1 MKLYYDRKSKNPT
14 YFIQMG
20 IRNGKKVT
28 SKNIVRIGKH
38 NDLLKITDDPLAYAR
53 QKVKEYNDNLEN
65 SKIEM
70 SYAVDF
76 SRKIINHGDDI
87 SRSLTSNVGYLY
99 IKSIFDQL
107 GISEF
112 LDKILENRKVK
123 FNALAVHLFLVS
135 SRVLDPGSK
144 LHSFG
149 NIKNYYGDFDF
160 DYQHIHRFMEIL
172 DPHFDEYIKY
182 LFVQSNSIIKR
193 NTSVCYFD
201 CTNFYFEKEYEDEDD
216 YDDVTGELIKGLI
229 KYGISKEHRPN
240 PIVQMGM
247 FMDGDGIPLSMCINP
262 GNQNESSCVIPAESE
277 LIKMFENKELVYC
290 SDAGL
295 GYTNT
300 RVFNSMGN
308 RKFIVT
314 QSIKK
319 LSDNYKKSVFND
331 FDYRLIQD
339 DQPITLE
346 FMKKFDKSKEEN
358 LNYYNGFAYKII
370 EVEKLVDLGLE
381 KIVVQKNGKTRKVKD
396 NSILKHRIIVTY
408 SRKMA
413 EYQKKV
419 RQRQIDR
426 AKNLLEKNKDLDKLK
441 KNPNDYTRFIKRNSK
456 EQVKYVID
464 QSVIDEEARYDGFY
478 AIATNI
484 YDKDVKEIMEINS
497 RRYKIEDCFR
507 VMKTN
512 FNSRPVY
519 HYKDSKIKSHF
530 LICFTALLIYRL
542 IEVKLDRNGTHFT
555 TTQIIETLKNMN
567 VSNVEDLYY
576 KAEYTGS
583 NCLSAL
589 EGIFNLELD
598 KKNYLP
604 KTLNKI
610 SKIK

>member
-381 KIVVQKNGKTRKVKD
+381 KIVVQKYGKTRKVKD

>member
-408 SRKMA
+408 SRKIA

>member
-28 SKNIVRIGKH
+28 TKNIVRIGKH
-38 NDLLKITDDPLAYAR
+38 NDLLKITDDPLAYAK
-53 QKVKEYNDNLEN
+53 QKVKEYNEN
-65 SKIEM
+65 MENDKIEM
-70 SYAVDF
+70 SYSVDF
-76 SRKIINHGDDI
+76 SQKIINHGDDV
-87 SRSLTSNVGYLY
+87 SRSLASNVGYLY
-99 IKSIFDQL
+99 IKSVFDQL

-112 LDKILENRKVK
+112 LDTMLENRKVK

-135 SRVLDPGSK
+135 ARILDPGSK

-149 NIKNYYGDFDF
+149 NIDNYYGEFAF
-160 DYQHIHRFMEIL
+160 DYQHIHRHMEML
-172 DPHFDEYIKY
+172 EPHFNEYIKH
-182 LFVQSNSIIKR
+182 LFDRSNSIIKR

-201 CTNFYFEKEYEDEDD
+201 CTNYYFEKEYEDEDD
-216 YDDVTGELIKGLI
+216 YDDITGELIKGLI

-240 PIVQMGM
+240 PIVQMGL
-247 FMDGDGIPLSMCINP
+247 FMDGDGIPLSMCLNP

-277 LIKMFENKELVYC
+277 LIKMFDNKEFIYC

-319 LSDNYKKSVFND
+319 LSDNYKTAVFND
-331 FDYRLIQD
+331 YEYKLIQN

-346 FMKKFDKSKEEN
+346 FLKSFDKSDEEN
-358 LNYYNGFAYKII
+358 LKYYNEFAYKII

-381 KIVVQKNGKTRKVKD
+381 KIVVQKNGKKRKVKD
-396 NSILKHRIIVTY
+396 ASTLKHRIIVTY

-426 AKNLLEKNKDLDKLK
+426 AKKLLENNKDLDKLK
-441 KNPNDYTRFIKRNSK
+441 KNPNDYTRFIKRNGK
-456 EQVKYVID
+456 EQVKYSID

-507 VMKTN
+507 IMKTN

-519 HYKDSKIKSHF
+519 HYKESKIKSHF

-555 TTQIIETLKNMN
+555 TSQILETLKNMN

>member
-70 SYAVDF
+70 SYAEDF

-555 TTQIIETLKNMN
+555 TTQIIEKLKNMN